1 MLRSIRQILEI
12 LDKPSRQRVALIF
25 FPMAGTTVLELFSI
39 ALILPLIQV
48 TVLGEVNYGPARTII
63 KYLPELELERLG
75 YWVAVIFGAIF
86 ITKNI
91 FLLGTMYIVTTTIKH
106 IDAVYTTKLFQIYLF
121 RPLVYHFANNSAF
134 LLRNLHTGVGLTMEA
149 ARLSL
154 VMVFDAMVMLAI
166 VLLLFF
172 TEPQITMI
180 AALFLTAVAYLYY
193 KIFNSNFRNW
203 GEQSLILEGAR
214 NKWILQSLSGI
225 RDVKIS
231 NSYQYLVSKVYEIC
245 RQHAKVYSKAS
256 TAIHIPRLLIET
268 SVVVGFVTVVP
279 VLLSVGQSKGEIVT
293 IIGLFGVAALRITP
307 SLNRFL
313 SSASE
318 LRRLDSYIK
327 TTHEAFSSGL
337 EKDAHTT
344 YHTDIKKLEFN
355 NEIKISDLN
364 YSYPGSESKSITD
377 LNLIITKG
385 ETVGIVGE
393 SGSGKSTL
401 MDIILGLL
409 EPTSGKVEVDGKN
422 IRNNLLGWHKN
433 FGFVPQNIFLLDDT
447 LRRNVAFATK
457 DSDIVDSRIREVLA
471 MVLLADLEKDLKN
484 GLDTILGEHGTRLSG
499 GQRQR
504 VVIAR
509 ALYRGPDILVFDEA
523 TSAVDNT
530 TAREISRAL
539 ENLSGNNTLII
550 VAHRISTIK
559 NCDRIVVMK
568 SGTIVSVGSYDELIE
583 NCPEFQRLAL
593 VHTDDY
599 SADIAPKQ

>member
-1 MLRSIRQILEI
+1 MFRSIQQILKI
-12 LDKPSRQRVALIF
+12 LDKSSRQRVALIF
-25 FPMAGTTVLELFSI
+25 FPMAATTVLELFSI

-48 TVLGEVNYGPARTII
+48 TVLGEVNYGPASTII

-75 YWVAVIFGAIF
+75 YWVAAIFGAIF

-91 FLLGTMYIVTTTIKH
+91 FLLGTLYIVTSTFNYIN
-106 IDAVYTTKLFQIYLF
+106 AVYTTKLFKIYLF
-121 RPLVYHFANNSAF
+121 RPLVYHFANNSAL
-134 LLRNLHTGVGLTMEA
+134 LLRNLHTGVGMTMEA

-154 VMVFDAMVMLAI
+154 VMVFDGMVMLTI

-172 TEPQITMI
+172 TEPQITII
-180 AALFLTAVAYLYY
+180 ATLFLTVVAYLYY
-193 KIFNSNFRNW
+193 KIFSPIFRNW
-203 GEQSLILEGAR
+203 GEQSLILEGGR
-214 NKWILQSLSGI
+214 TKWILQSLSGI

-231 NSYQYLVSKVYEIC
+231 NSYQYLVSKIYEIC
-245 RQHAKVYSKAS
+245 RQYAKVFSKAS
-256 TAIHIPRLLIET
+256 TAIHIPRLLVET
-268 SVVVGFVTVVP
+268 SVVIGFIIVVS
-279 VLLSVGQSKGEIVT
+279 VLFSVGQSKGEIVT
-293 IIGLFGVAALRITP
+293 IMGLFGMAALRIIP

-318 LRRLDSYIK
+318 LRRLESYII
-327 TTHEAFSSGL
+327 TTHEAFGTGL
-337 EKDAHTT
+337 EKDAQTT
-344 YHTDIKKLEFN
+344 YHTDIKKQQFN

-364 YSYPGSESKSITD
+364 YSYPGSENKSLTD

-422 IRNNLLGWHKN
+422 IRNNLSGWHKN
-433 FGFVPQNIFLLDDT
+433 FGFVPQQIFLLDDT
-447 LRRNVAFATK
+447 LRRNIAFATK
-457 DSDIVDSRIREVLA
+457 DSDIDDSRIREVLA
-471 MVLLADLEKDLKN
+471 MALLADLEKDLKN

-509 ALYRGPDILVFDEA
+509 SLYRGPDILVFDEA

-530 TAREISRAL
+530 TARKISRVL
-539 ENLSGNNTLII
+539 ETLSGNKTLII
-550 VAHRISTIK
+550 VAHRMSTIK
-559 NCDRIVVMK
+559 NCDRIVLMK
-568 SGTIVSVGSYDELIE
+568 SGTIELVGSYDELIK
-583 NCPEFQRLAL
+583 NCPEFQQLAL
-593 VHTDDY
+593 V
-599 SADIAPKQ
+599 